1 MDLHLEFVCGTLI
14 GLVIAALI
22 LRSRSG
28 EDAPIRS
35 WLCCDLAQLAR
46 AHDGGLCSTSAC
58 EVRLFFYLVQ
68 RFLSL
73 AHPVRPLT
81 NRCRIN
87 WGRLL
92 CPWLRVIEG
101 DIESGTA
108 LHLRLDRMEPI
119 PAIPRPFIVHL
130 AIVTFTC

>member
-58 EVRLFFYLVQ
+58 EVRLFLLPRAALFVSRPPRSSIDQ
-68 RFLSL
+68 
-73 AHPVRPLT
+73 PVSNQL
-81 NRCRIN
+81 
-87 WGRLL
+87 
-92 CPWLRVIEG
+92 
-101 DIESGTA
+101 GTFSV
-108 LHLRLDRMEPI
+108 PG
-119 PAIPRPFIVHL
+119 
-130 AIVTFTC
+130 CGS